1 MGLKKQEIERCS
13 LTNDFCFKVNDRR
26 EIQHMLNLCLINP
39 NINYSGMI
47 DPVINTALLNGLA
60 ECKNFNYDIFK

>member
-1 MGLKKQEIERCS
+1 M

-39 NINYSGMI
+39 KINYSGMI
-47 DPVINTALLNGLA
+47 DSVINTALLNGLA